1 MTAVAVARR
10 ADFSEVPV
18 VDIAPLRAHDPAAT
32 RRIAAEIR
40 AAAEL
45 VGFFYITGH
54 GVDEGL
60 LERTLAASRQFFAL
74 PEAERLA
81 LKVNRWHRGFVP
93 AGQTV
98 LVDGLKPDLKE
109 SFNFSI
115 ELAPDDPD
123 IIAGRPL
130 AGPNQWPA
138 LPGWRD
144 TVQAYYAAIVEVGNH
159 VLRGLALAL
168 DLPEDHFTTL
178 FRRHIARARLL
189 HYPPQPGPL
198 TGEQFGAARHADYG
212 CITILWQDP
221 LGGLEVQNHAG
232 DWIAAPFLPGSFVVN
247 LGDLM
252 QRWTNDRFVSAKH
265 RVINRSGRERY
276 SIPVFYDPAF
286 DTVIECLPT
295 CQGPGNPPR
304 HPATSCGEWI
314 TGKYDKNYAYRKGA
328 A

>member
-1 MTAVAVARR
+1 MAVAAARA

-18 VDIAPLRAHDPAAT
+18 VDIAPLLAHDAAGT
-32 RRIAAEIR
+32 RRVADQIR
-40 AAAEL
+40 AASEL
-45 VGFFYITGH
+45 VGFFYITHH
-54 GVDEGL
+54 GVAPAL
-60 LERTLAASRQFFAL
+60 LERTLAASREFFAL
-74 PEAERLA
+74 PEAERLK

-93 AGQTV
+93 TGQTV
-98 LVDGLKPDLKE
+98 LGAGLKPDLKE
-109 SFNFSI
+109 SFNFSV
-115 ELAPDDPD
+115 ELAPEDPD
-123 IIAGRPL
+123 VIAGRPL
-130 AGPNQWPA
+130 AGPNQWPD
-138 LPGWRD
+138 LPGWRA
-144 TVQAYYAAIVEVGNH
+144 TVQAYYDAIVEVGNH

-168 DLPEDHFTTL
+168 ELPESHFTSL
-178 FRRHIARARLL
+178 FGRHIARARLL
-189 HYPPQPGPL
+189 HYPPQSGPL
-198 TGEQFGAARHADYG
+198 TGDQFGAARHADYG

-221 LGGLEVQNHAG
+221 LGGLEVQNRAG

-295 CQGPGNPPR
+295 CQGPDNPAR
-304 HPATSCGEWI
+304 YPAITCGAWI
-314 TGKYDKNYAYRKGA
+314 TGKYDQNYAYRKGA